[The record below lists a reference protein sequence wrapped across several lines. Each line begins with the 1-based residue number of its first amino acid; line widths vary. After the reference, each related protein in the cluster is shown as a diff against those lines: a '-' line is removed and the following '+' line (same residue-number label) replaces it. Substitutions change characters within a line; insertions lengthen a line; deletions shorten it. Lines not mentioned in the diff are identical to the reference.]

1 MGRGSQKEASR
12 QDMLDV
18 SNKDHAGVTD
28 ANVVSVSLTFDPEH
42 GGWFVG
48 LQGVLEPLADLSVP
62 ELTAATLRARARAVE
77 LWKATE
83 VVEKLEE
90 RVGVLYGPTGHSWG
104 QTGSTG

>member
-90 RVGVLYGPTGHSWG
+90 RVGGLYGPTGHSWG